1 VCILCYT
8 LTGEEHWSDG
18 ALASQSRAGDRAR
31 RRHLLKF
38 ILGTYGLDYS
48 DDPGG
53 VTSLV
58 RDRKGNVQLVR
69 GLGETWAAAA
79 RLAGR
84 PLDPLDPALLARLDA
99 DAT

>member
-1 VCILCYT
+1 MCILCYT
-8 LTGEEHWSDG
+8 LTGEERWSDG
-18 ALASQSRAGDRAR
+18 ALASPSRAADRAR
-31 RRHLLKF
+31 RRHLLKS

-58 RDRKGNVQLVR
+58 RDRKGSVQLVR
-69 GLGETWAAAA
+69 GLDETWTAAA
-79 RLAGR
+79 RLIGR
-84 PLDPLDPALLARLDA
+84 PLDPLDPALLARLNE